1 MSGGN
6 ILIIEDESKVAA
18 FIKSGLEEVGYNA
31 DIAYDGLIGKSKALS
46 GNFDLIILDIN
57 LPVINGFHLCSQ
69 IRESN
74 TSIPILMLTAMG
86 RMEDKLQG
94 FESGADDYLPKPFD
108 FKELLARVKALLKR
122 NTLIPSIAERI
133 TIADLVIDRDAKT
146 VTRSGLSINLS
157 FKEYNLLEYLALNK
171 GKVISRAELLQRVW
185 GPKQDV
191 NSNVVDVY
199 VNFLRNKMDANFPVQ
214 LIHTRVGLGYVLK
227 EGQHQ

>member
-18 FIKSGLEEVGYNA
+18 FIKSGLEEVGYTA

-108 FKELLARVKALLKR
+108 FKELLARIKALLKR
-122 NTLIPSIAERI
+122 NKLMPAMTERI

-146 VTRSGLSINLS
+146 VTRSGLPINLS
-157 FKEYNLLEYLALNK
+157 SKEYNLLEYLALNK

>member
-18 FIKSGLEEVGYNA
+18 FIKAGLEEVGYA
-31 DIAYDGLIGKSKALS
+31 TDIAYDGLIGKSKALS

-74 TSIPILMLTAMG
+74 TAIPILMLTAMG

-108 FKELLARVKALLKR
+108 FKELLARIKALLKR
-122 NTLIPSIAERI
+122 NAQIPIITGSIK
-133 TIADLVIDRDAKT
+133 IADLIIDRDAKT
-146 VTRSGLSINLS
+146 VSRSGLSINLS
-157 FKEYNLLEYLALNK
+157 SKEYNLLEYLALNK

-227 EGQHQ
+227 EGQNQ

>member
-18 FIKSGLEEVGYNA
+18 FIKAGLEEVGYVT

-74 TSIPILMLTAMG
+74 TAIPILMLTAMG

-108 FKELLARVKALLKR
+108 FKELLARIKALLKR
-122 NTLIPSIAERI
+122 NAQIPTITGSIK
-133 TIADLVIDRDAKT
+133 IADLIIDRDAKT
-146 VTRSGLSINLS
+146 VSRSGLSINLS
-157 FKEYNLLEYLALNK
+157 SKEYNLLEYLALNK

-227 EGQHQ
+227 EGQNQ